1 MCHACWYGYDTPK
14 WRAIECSMIEWR
26 REEGLKDI
34 KEGRHGFPSHSLKD
48 SLKISEEWTRRPLLY
63 DPWFETEECKQWCL
77 EKDYDLWGIIQKAIK
92 QNENLKGEMK

>member
-14 WRAIECSMIEWR
+14 WRAVECSMIEWR
-26 REEGLKDI
+26 REAGLKD
-34 KEGRHGFPSHSLKD
+34 S
-48 SLKISEEWTRRPLLY
+48 PLLY